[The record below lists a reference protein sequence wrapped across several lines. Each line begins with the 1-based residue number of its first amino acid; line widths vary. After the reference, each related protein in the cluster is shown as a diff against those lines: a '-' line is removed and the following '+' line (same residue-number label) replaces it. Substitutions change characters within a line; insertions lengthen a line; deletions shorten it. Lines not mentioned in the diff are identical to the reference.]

1 MTKKKIKKRE
11 QNNKRVLSC
20 LLKEIYPALIVSQ
33 KRIKEVRMRN
43 EKIAINIIFK
53 IVCHFVIELDV
64 IAQGT
69 ICSFPKQTRNKGC
82 LS

>member
-1 MTKKKIKKRE
+1 MAKKKIFLNRE

-43 EKIAINIIFK
+43 EKIAMNVIF
-53 IVCHFVIELDV
+53 
-64 IAQGT
+64 
-69 ICSFPKQTRNKGC
+69 
-82 LS
+82 